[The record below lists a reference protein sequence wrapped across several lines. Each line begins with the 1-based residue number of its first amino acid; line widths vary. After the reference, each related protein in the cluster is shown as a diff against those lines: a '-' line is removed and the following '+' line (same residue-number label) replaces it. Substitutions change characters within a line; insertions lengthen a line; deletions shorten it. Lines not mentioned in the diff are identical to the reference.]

1 MPFKLSVKRRN
12 QLSLFLRFAVKYNT
26 MLRCFIALLILLS
39 LSLSV
44 QAAQTVE
51 LDTGRVNASLIS
63 DHDSVAPGQSFYI
76 ALRTELD
83 DHWHTYWQNPGD
95 SGEPVQINWVLPDG
109 LIAGDIVWP
118 LPRTIATGPIINYGF
133 EGVPVFPV
141 KFTVPQTAQSGDTLS
156 ITADFYYL
164 VCKDVCIPES
174 GNLSLDIPISTPEID
189 TRWDATIR
197 IALNDSPKSSQITGA
212 INKINND
219 AVMSFADLPEGD
231 FSSAYFFPY
240 EQGVINHSAPQNI
253 LKTDKGLQL
262 TVPAE
267 YAWDNE
273 GAKAYAGVLSYIKDG
288 VYIGEEV
295 ALAIGG
301 AVDIGAAGPAAKTQ
315 IGAGLITAI
324 IGAFLG
330 GLVLNLMPC
339 VFPIISLK
347 ALSLSKAAHAT
358 QQNARREAWFYTAG
372 VLATFLLLVGA
383 LLAFKAAGSSLGWG
397 FQLQS
402 PKVTGALALLMF
414 IIGLNLLGVFEF
426 GTALQNTGQGLT
438 QKSGASGNFFT
449 GALAVIVATPC
460 TAPFMAGAI
469 GYALAQPALITF
481 LVFMALGLGFAAPF
495 LLLGYV
501 PRLLAKL
508 PKPGPW
514 MARFKEILAF
524 PMFAT
529 AIWLAWVMGNQAGS
543 TGLSLLLIAA
553 LLISFAIWL
562 WQRGRTGKILAAL
575 AFITACLIPASLQTQ
590 SLETKLS
597 ETKIAWSPEK
607 VTELLTDG
615 RPVFV
620 DFTADWCVTCK
631 VNERAVL
638 SRPKTQALFTETDT
652 AFLVADWTNKNDAIA
667 AELARYERAGVPLYL
682 YFDPETP
689 RSKAEVLPQIL
700 TYELLERTL
709 RR

>member
-1 MPFKLSVKRRN
+1 
-12 QLSLFLRFAVKYNT
+12 
-26 MLRCFIALLILLS
+26 MLRWLITIFMLLGLY
-39 LSLSV
+39 V
-44 QAAQTVE
+44 PAQAAETQD

-63 DHDSVAPGQSFYI
+63 DHNSVSPGQSFYI

-83 DHWHTYWQNPGD
+83 EHWHTYWQNPGD
-95 SGEPVQINWVLPDG
+95 SGEPVQINWVLPEG
-109 LIAGDIVWP
+109 MSAGEIVWP

-133 EGVPVFPV
+133 EGTPVFPV
-141 KFTVPQTAQSGDTLS
+141 KFTVPNTAQIGDTITL
-156 ITADFYYL
+156 TADFYYL
-164 VCKDVCIPES
+164 VCKDVCIPEN
-174 GNLSLDIPISTPEID
+174 GSLTLNIPISESEVD
-189 TRWDATIR
+189 TRWDAVIR
-197 IALNDSPKSSQITGA
+197 IALNDSPKLGQITGA
-212 INKINND
+212 INKTDDN
-219 AVMSFADLPEGD
+219 AVMDFANLPQGD
-231 FSSAYFFPY
+231 YSKAYFFPY
-240 EQGVINHSAPQNI
+240 DQGVINHSAAQDI

-267 YAWDNE
+267 YAWGTSE
-273 GAKAYAGVLSYIKDG
+273 GKADVKTYAGVLSYIKDG
-288 VYIGEEV
+288 AYIGEEV
-295 ALAIGG
+295 KLTIGG
-301 AVDIGAAGPAAKTQ
+301 AVDIGAGSKAKAQ

-324 IGAFLG
+324 LGAFLG

-358 QQNARREAWFYTAG
+358 QQHARREAWLYTAG
-372 VLATFLLLVGA
+372 VMATFLLLVA
-383 LLAFKAAGSSLGWG
+383 ILLIFKAAGSSLGWG

-402 PKVTGALALLMF
+402 PKVTSALALLMF
-414 IIGLNLLGVFEF
+414 VIGLNLLGVFEF
-426 GTALQNTGQGLT
+426 GTALQNTGQDLT

-481 LVFMALGLGFAAPF
+481 LVFVALGLGFAAPF
-495 LLLGYV
+495 LLLGYA
-501 PRLLAKL
+501 PRLLSKL

-562 WQRGRTGKILAAL
+562 WQRGRSGKVLAAIAL
-575 AFITACLIPASLQTQ
+575 IAACLIPLSLQSNTQ
-590 SLETKLS
+590 SAIVS
-597 ETKIAWSPEK
+597 ETKIPWSPEK
-607 VTELLTDG
+607 VTELLAQG

-638 SRPKTQALFTETDT
+638 SRAKTKALFEDTDT
-652 AFLVADWTNKNDAIA
+652 AFLIADWTNKNDKIA

-682 YFDPETP
+682 YFDPATP
-689 RSKAEVLPQIL
+689 RAKAKVLPQIL
-700 TYELLERTL
+700 SYELLERTL